1 MKKKVLIQKLEN
13 KTTKTLLLVRH
24 AKSDW
29 TTKCPDFDRPLNH
42 RGESDL
48 IVMGNQLSQL
58 DLKIE
63 LILTSPAKR
72 TLLTAES
79 IAKSIGYPT
88 KNILK
93 EPSIYEGSFYNLN
106 TIIEQL
112 NNDLS
117 TVLIVGHNPTFTT
130 LVEYY
135 SGSAIGNLPTLGV
148 AIITFDI
155 TEWGAISSNAGTL
168 NQFIYPK
175 QFG

>member
-93 EPSIYEGSFYNLN
+93 EP
-106 TIIEQL
+106 
-112 NNDLS
+112 
-117 TVLIVGHNPTFTT
+117 LI
-130 LVEYY
+130 
-135 SGSAIGNLPTLGV
+135 
-148 AIITFDI
+148 
-155 TEWGAISSNAGTL
+155 
-168 NQFIYPK
+168 
-175 QFG
+175 

>member
-1 MKKKVLIQKLEN
+1 M
-13 KTTKTLLLVRH
+13 RH

-79 IAKSIGYPT
+79 IAKSIGFPI

-106 TIIEQL
+106 RIIEQL

-130 LVEYY
+130 LIDYY
-135 SGSAIGNLPTLGV
+135 TGSSIGNLPTLGV
-148 AIITFDI
+148 AIITFELE
-155 TEWGAISSNAGTL
+155 EWETLSSTTGTL
-168 NQFIYPK
+168 KQFIYPK